1 MEECCKMTDRVGQQI
16 GNYRLLQLLGEG
28 GFAEVY
34 LGKHLYL
41 GSQAA
46 IKLLHTRVSTS
57 DIAQFQQEGQM
68 LANLIHPTIVRVLD
82 FGIDNHNPYLIMD
95 YAPGGTLR
103 SRHPRGTRVPLP
115 TVVEYAKQ
123 IGQALQYAHDQR
135 FIHRDVK
142 PENMLVGRNGE
153 ILLSDFGIALIAQS
167 SRYQSTKDMAGTIS
181 YMAPEQIEAHPR
193 PASDQYSLAIAAY
206 EWLSGECPFRGS
218 FTEIAVKH
226 SVTPPAPLI
235 PHLPSLPPAVEK
247 VILTALA
254 KKSEERFGSVR
265 AFVTALE
272 LASQDAQTQP
282 PKPSGPIS
290 IQTISSRL
298 PSPIS
303 HAELPSLP
311 PSPPPD
317 TNIPAQPQ
325 TVSSLL
331 PAQHQT
337 QLAVAPT
344 SSTLPTPNTHISI
357 PMTPTPPLAL
367 PPPTSKPRRSTIA
380 IASAIT
386 LVILLISGSVYTY
399 SAVRTYN
406 EHVQQTATVLAPT
419 QTVQAS
425 INGYNNYVAQH
436 GMMFGFNAQHTGVN
450 PYERIVTVDNV
461 SRLRQKWAATT
472 GDYIYSSPTVANG
485 VVYVGSDNHKLYAF
499 DAITGQQ
506 KWTSSTG
513 SAIYSSPA
521 VANGVVYIGSED
533 HKLYAFDA
541 ITGQQKW
548 TSSTGDSIDSSPAI
562 VNGIVYVGS
571 YDHKLYAFDAITG
584 LLKWTASTGDYI
596 YSSPTVANGVVY
608 VGSKDHKLYAF
619 DAITG
624 QQKWTA
630 STGDYIYSSPA
641 IANGVVY
648 VGSDDHKL
656 YAFSLDGR

>member
-1 MEECCKMTDRVGQQI
+1 MTDRVGQQI

-290 IQTISSRL
+290 IQTVSSRL

-450 PYERIVTVDNV
+450 PYERILNVANV
-461 SRLRQKWAATT
+461 SRLRQKWTATM
-472 GDYIYSSPTVANG
+472 GNWIYYSSPTVANG
-485 VVYVGSDNHKLYAF
+485 V
-499 DAITGQQ
+499 I
-506 KWTSSTG
+506 
-513 SAIYSSPA
+513 
-521 VANGVVYIGSED
+521 YIGSED

-571 YDHKLYAFDAITG
+571 YDDKLYAFDTITG
-584 LLKWTASTGDYI
+584 LLKWTASTEKEI
-596 YSSPTVANGVVY
+596 FSSPTVANGVVY